1 MNGGLR
7 FYVFDPKKMEAK
19 ERLRLAK
26 QVFHEAHKEV
36 FKGMTF
42 HEFYH
47 VVFTPPTVQ
56 TKIKI
61 YIRGNKIIGYSTFQL
76 YFIKKIKFH
85 CYIAMTELCLK
96 ESHSHYIHPI
106 QFFIKESA
114 KFIFL
119 NPFAKIYMVDTLV
132 SPVIY
137 KKACHTTFE
146 IYPVYNKKIPSKLV
160 KLCRIVAK
168 MFNWNCKFVGKILVR
183 SLNWKV
189 KNKFVLRDASKD
201 PNKEYFSSIIPDFTI
216 GKGLIIIIPITF
228 INVIATM
235 IKTFIRYAGLKNTH

>member
-1 MNGGLR
+1 MHGGLR
-7 FYVFDPKKMEAK
+7 FLVIEPKKINTTQ
-19 ERLRLAK
+19 RLYLAK
-26 QVFHEAHKEV
+26 QVFKEAHREV

-61 YIRGNKIIGYSTFQL
+61 YLRDNKIIGYSTFQL
-76 YFIKKIKFH
+76 YVIKKIKFQ

-106 QFFIKESA
+106 QFFINESA
-114 KFIFL
+114 KFILL
-119 NPFAKIYMVDTLV
+119 NPFTKIYMVDTLV

-137 KKACHTTFE
+137 KKACQTTFE
-146 IYPVYNKKIPSKLV
+146 IYPVYNKVIPAKLV
-160 KLCRIVAK
+160 KLSRIVAK
-168 MFNWNCKFVGKILVR
+168 IFHWNYKSLGKIIIR

-189 KNKFVLRDASKD
+189 KNKYFLQDSSKD
-201 PNKEYFSSIIPDFTI
+201 PNKDYFSSIIPDFSL
-216 GKGLIIIIPITF
+216 GKGLVIIIPITF
-228 INVIATM
+228 INVIATS
-235 IKTFIRYAGLKNTH
+235 IKTLVRHFR